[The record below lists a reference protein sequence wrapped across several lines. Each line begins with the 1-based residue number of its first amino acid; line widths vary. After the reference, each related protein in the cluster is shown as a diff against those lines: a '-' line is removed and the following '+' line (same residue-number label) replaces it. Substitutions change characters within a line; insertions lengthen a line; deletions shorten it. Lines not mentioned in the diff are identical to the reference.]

1 MTDEARNRHREEDQ
15 FRKLGVNNEDKMT
28 YFLLK
33 WVFNAIKRDS
43 PEDDAKL
50 KGSSYVT
57 KSDLSKQL
65 SKNDELMRA
74 LGFKDQKD
82 LQTNV
87 KFVHSAKEGCFMWEE
102 FLDFFFLKNQ
112 QSQQQKGLY
121 QAQENWWREIGKEK
135 PVEEKETERVD
146 TQMSENPSPQKEK
159 KSAYMSVPRYGRSDQ

>member
-112 QSQQQKGLY
+112 
-121 QAQENWWREIGKEK
+121 
-135 PVEEKETERVD
+135 
-146 TQMSENPSPQKEK
+146 
-159 KSAYMSVPRYGRSDQ
+159 